1 MDVRSDLLEAR
12 RLASE
17 REYGVLLDG
26 AKSRAVE
33 PVRRFRIRG
42 TLAEIEATDDRS
54 ARIVADG
61 FRVALRDSF
70 TAEQRATFE
79 RISERKSALQTD
91 ETEVT
96 YSFHGPNDEG
106 LTEDT
111 YEGRRS
117 TVTVSAFPHCPSRY
131 GKLLTAL
138 LTQYH
143 APSVLELGTCL
154 GTSAAYIG
162 AGLDSGHLTTVEAGE
177 PQVEIA
183 RETIAELGLEERV
196 TVQHG
201 LFQDVLLEDGTVPNF
216 DVAFLDGHHQKDATL
231 EYFDALYEFA
241 NGGAVIVFDDV
252 NGYSEGM
259 DEAWDEIRTDLRVDL
274 SVSTNR
280 VGLAV
285 VKSSIVDP
293 ERFSL
298 PY

>member
-1 MDVRSDLLEAR
+1 MELRSDLLEAR

-17 REYGVLLDG
+17 GEYGELLDG

-33 PVRRFRIRG
+33 PVRWVRIHGALADLEAIDDRTAQAVADAFRI
-42 TLAEIEATDDRS
+42 
-54 ARIVADG
+54 
-61 FRVALRDSF
+61 ALRESF

-79 RISERKSALQTD
+79 RISERKAVLQTD

-106 LTEDT
+106 LTEET
-111 YEGRRS
+111 YEGRPS
-117 TVTVSAFPHCPSRY
+117 TVTVSAFPHCPARY

-162 AGLDSGHLTTVEAGE
+162 AGLDSGGLTTVEAGE

-196 TVQHG
+196 TVRRG
-201 LFQDVLLEDGTVPNF
+201 LFQDVLLEDDSVPSF

-231 EYFDALYEFA
+231 EYFDALYDVA
-241 NGGAVIVFDDV
+241 NEDAIVVFDDV
-252 NGYSEGM
+252 NGYSSGM
-259 DEAWDEIRTDLRVDL
+259 DEAWDEISADPRVDL
-274 SVSTNR
+274 SVLTNR
-280 VGLAV
+280 IGFAV
-285 VKSSIVDP
+285 VKSSISEP
-293 ERFSL
+293 ERLSL

>member
-1 MDVRSDLLEAR
+1 MDLRSDLLEAR

-17 REYGVLLDG
+17 GEYDELLEG

-33 PVRRFRIRG
+33 PIRRRRIHG
-42 TLAEIEATDDRS
+42 TLAELEAVDDRS
-54 ARIVADG
+54 ARRIADG

-79 RISERKSALQTD
+79 RISERTSALQSD

-106 LTEDT
+106 LTEET
-111 YEGRRS
+111 YEGRHS
-117 TVTVSAFPHCPSRY
+117 TVTVSAFPHCPARY
-131 GKLLTAL
+131 GRLLTAL

-162 AGLDSGHLTTVEAGE
+162 TGLDSGHLTTVEAGE

-183 RETIAELGLEERV
+183 RETISELGLEERV
-196 TVQHG
+196 TVRQG
-201 LFQDVLLEDGTVPNF
+201 LFQDVLLGDGSVPNF
-216 DVAFLDGHHQKDATL
+216 DVAFLDGHHQKEATL
-231 EYFDALYEFA
+231 EYFDALYDVA
-241 NGGAVIVFDDV
+241 NEGAIVVFDDV
-252 NGYSEGM
+252 NDYSAGM
-259 DEAWDEIRTDLRVDL
+259 DEAWDEISADPRVDL
-274 SVSTNR
+274 SVLTDR
-280 VGLAV
+280 VGFAV
-285 VKSSIVDP
+285 VNSSISEA
-293 ERFSL
+293 ERVSL

>member
-1 MDVRSDLLEAR
+1 MDLRSDLLEAR

-17 REYGVLLDG
+17 GEYGELLDG

-33 PVRRFRIRG
+33 PVHRFRIHR
-42 TLAEIEATDDRS
+42 TLAALEAIDDRS
-54 ARIVADG
+54 ARHIADG
-61 FRVALRDSF
+61 FRIALGNSF
-70 TAEQRATFE
+70 TAEQRARFE

-111 YEGRRS
+111 YEGRLS
-117 TVTVSAFPHCPSRY
+117 TVTVSAFPHCPARY

-162 AGLDSGHLTTVEAGE
+162 TGLDSGHLTTVEAGE

-183 RETIAELGLEERV
+183 RETIAKLGMEERV
-196 TVQHG
+196 TVRQG
-201 LFQDVLLEDGTVPNF
+201 LFQDVLLEGGSVPNF

-241 NGGAVIVFDDV
+241 NEDAIVVFDDV
-252 NGYSEGM
+252 NGYSAGM
-259 DEAWDEIRTDLRVDL
+259 DEAWDEIRADPRVDL
-274 SVSTNR
+274 SVLTNR
-280 VGLAV
+280 IGFAV
-285 VKSSIVDP
+285 VNSSVSDSV
-293 ERFSL
+293 RFSL